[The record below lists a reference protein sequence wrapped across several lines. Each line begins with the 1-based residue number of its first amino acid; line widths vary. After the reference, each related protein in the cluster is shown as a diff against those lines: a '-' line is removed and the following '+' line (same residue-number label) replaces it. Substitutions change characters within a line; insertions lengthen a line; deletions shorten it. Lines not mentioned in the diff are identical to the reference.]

1 MRLDVTAPDA
11 GEVLTAATAGL
22 DVGLVVNNAGGG
34 RPGTFVDSPSEDQL
48 DIIDLN
54 FRAPAAITH
63 AFLDRLRSREH
74 SGIVFVS
81 SIIGYGPAPYIGIYG
96 ASKAAIRQFGYALGR
111 ELQGD
116 GVDVLVLSP
125 GPTRTELADEL
136 MGDKAEKAM
145 DPARVV
151 REALRGLGRKRE
163 VVPGLLNKAMV
174 GTTSRLLPSAAAAAM
189 NAKFVEIMLP
199 DLVGESA
206 AA

>member
-1 MRLDVTAPDA
+1 MP
-11 GEVLTAATAGL
+11 
-22 DVGLVVNNAGGG
+22 
-34 RPGTFVDSPSEDQL
+34 SPL
-48 DIIDLN
+48 
-54 FRAPAAITH
+54 AV
-63 AFLDRLRSREH
+63 RSKFE
-74 SGIVFVS
+74 
-81 SIIGYGPAPYIGIYG
+81 
-96 ASKAAIRQFGYALGR
+96 
-111 ELQGD
+111 GD

-136 MGDKAEKAM
+136 MGDKAERAM

-151 REALRGLGRKRE
+151 RGALRGLGRKRE

-199 DLVGESA
+199 DLVGDSA